1 MILTLHDERLTS
13 LESLEQFLA
22 GTAGLD
28 PQVADGTEAQ
38 RHAHV
43 LSALQRFRYHSLSR
57 ATKGLVIGYLLATSG
72 YSRQHLSRLIAR
84 FRDHAPLGQRHAPAH
99 GFTRRYTEGDITA
112 LA

>member
-1 MILTLHDERLTS
+1 MSLELWPRVVDHREMILTLHDERLTS

-43 LSALQRFRYHSLSR
+43 LSVLQRFRY
-57 ATKGLVIGYLLATSG
+57 
-72 YSRQHLSRLIAR
+72 
-84 FRDHAPLGQRHAPAH
+84 
-99 GFTRRYTEGDITA
+99 
-112 LA
+112 